1 MPTYDYE
8 CRACG
13 HSFDVFQSM
22 SDEALSV
29 CPACQKKQLRRLIGG
44 GVGVIFKGS
53 GFYINDS
60 RSKSSSVAG
69 GSNGSNGSN
78 GKDSGDSAKSG
89 DKSTAAPDK
98 STASGGNGSKSGS
111 TDGASSKKSAAAA
124 K

>member
-60 RSKSSSVAG
+60 RSKSSSVA
-69 GSNGSNGSN
+69 SGSNGSN

-89 DKSTAAPDK
+89 DKSATATDK
-98 STASGGNGSKSGS
+98 STASGGNGDGSKSGS
-111 TDGASSKKSAAAA
+111 TEAASSKKSAAAA
-124 K
+124 T

>member
-22 SDEALSV
+22 ADEALSV

-60 RSKSSSVAG
+60 RSRSSSAA
-69 GSNGSNGSN
+69 SGSNGSN
-78 GKDSGDSAKSG
+78 GKDSSDSAKNG
-89 DKSTAAPDK
+89 DKSATATDK
-98 STASGGNGSKSGS
+98 STASGGNGGKSGS